1 MPTSSKPALTREQV
15 HELLWSLAA
24 KHTDRDPST
33 IQSSSRLVQDLGAD
47 SLEVVEL
54 TMALEET
61 LGMTLPDEVADNP
74 DLTLGEI
81 EQAIDKQCVRRDD

>member
-1 MPTSSKPALTREQV
+1 MKTSSQPALTREQV

-24 KHTDRDPST
+24 NHTDRDPST
-33 IQSSSRLVQDLGAD
+33 IQPSSRLVKDLGAD

-54 TMALEET
+54 TMALEEK
-61 LGMTLPDEVADNP
+61 LGIKLPDEVADNP

-81 EQAIDKQCVRRDD
+81 EQAIGNHYG

>member
-1 MPTSSKPALTREQV
+1 MPTSSQPALPREQI
-15 HELLWSLAA
+15 HELLWNLAA
-24 KHTDRDPST
+24 KHTDQDPNT

-61 LGMTLPDEVADNP
+61 LGIKLPDEIADKP

-81 EQAIDKQCVRRDD
+81 EQAICNR